1 MSKSKGKMRSK
12 TKIGVR
18 KPPLS
23 LLDLMIYLVSFPL
36 AVAVGFGV
44 LKLYYMVFDMLA
56 DPTVLVRSG
65 DGFLFVLIVVLLWW
79 FGSFWFLCRMVS
91 KKQPIFGNAQVTYG
105 AFPWKK
111 DLFPIFGDYPEKKKL
126 KPETY
131 QSRKKRREHM
141 IMVGIGFL
149 CFCVLIIYS
158 GIYGAC
164 LREDHGVTVFRITSE
179 GVKYV
184 YTPDDFAELEISAH
198 YHSGGKG
205 TSFWDLSMAIGMED
219 GKAVRF
225 CLTDFDVRDLNR
237 HIVALETIT
246 AIKGRF
252 SPDSITV
259 EGEEKIEYLIEK
271 YDYEGEYAR
280 ILRELFDLE

>member
-23 LLDLMIYLVSFPL
+23 LLDWMIYLVSFPL
-36 AVAVGFGV
+36 AVALGFGV
-44 LKLYYMVFDMLA
+44 FKLYYAVFDMLA
-56 DPTVLVRSG
+56 DPTIVVRSG
-65 DGFLFVLIVVLLWW
+65 DGFLFLLIVVLLWW
-79 FGSFWFLCRMVS
+79 FGALWFLCRMVS
-91 KKQPIFGNAQVTYG
+91 QKQPIFGNAQVTYG

-131 QSRKKRREHM
+131 QSRKKRKEHM

-149 CFCVLIIYS
+149 CFCLLIVYC

-164 LREDHGVTVFRITSE
+164 LRDDHSVTVFRISSE
-179 GVKYV
+179 GVKCV
-184 YTPDDFAELEISAH
+184 YTPDYFAELEISAH

-225 CLTDFDVRDLNR
+225 CLTDFDIRDPNR

-259 EGEEKIEYLIEK
+259 EGEEKIEYLIEQ
-271 YDYEGEYAR
+271 YDYEDEYAR
-280 ILRELFDLE
+280 MLRELFDVE

>member
-23 LLDLMIYLVSFPL
+23 MVDKILYLVSFPL
-36 AVAVGFGV
+36 VVAVGFGGF
-44 LKLYYMVFDMLA
+44 KLYYWVFDMLA
-56 DPTVLVRSG
+56 DPTVLVRTG
-65 DGFLFVLIVVLLWW
+65 DGFLFVLIVLLLWW
-79 FGSFWFLCRMVS
+79 FGSLWFLCRMVS

-105 AFPWKK
+105 SFPWKK
-111 DLFPIFGDYPEKKKL
+111 DLFPLFGDYPEKKKL

-149 CFCVLIIYS
+149 CFCVLIVYC

-164 LREDHGVTVFRITSE
+164 LRDDHSVTVFRISSE

-225 CLTDFDVRDLNR
+225 CLTDFDRRDQNR
-237 HIVALETIT
+237 HIAALETIT
-246 AIKGRF
+246 RIKERF
-252 SPDSITV
+252 SPDAIIV
-259 EGEEKIEYLIEK
+259 EGEEKIDYLIER
-271 YDYEGEYAR
+271 YDYDAHYAR